1 MAARQASES
10 RGTHDDDN
18 SVRQRI
24 LSAAFGAF
32 MERGYADTST
42 REIATRAHVSKRE
55 LYALVGNKQRMLTA
69 CISARAQRLKAP
81 AGLPEPRDRE
91 SLAQGLTAFGVR
103 LVSEVSDPV
112 VIAVFRLAIAEAV
125 RAPEVAQIL
134 DSAARKITRAA
145 LTDIMTK
152 ARSARLL
159 GGDPVKMTEQFAG
172 LLWGDLILGL
182 LLRVIARPSASEIAR
197 RARDAT
203 AAFLNL
209 YPEPEGAR
217 PRKPLARKKSPEGS
231 SAPLLSPIYTAHF
244 RMEKPG

>member
-1 MAARQASES
+1 MAARQAPER
-10 RGTHDDDN
+10 RGAHDGDN

-32 MERGYADTST
+32 MERGYAETST
-42 REIATRAHVSKRE
+42 REIAARAHVSKRE

-91 SLAQGLTAFGVR
+91 SLAQGLAAFGVR
-103 LVSEVSDPV
+103 LLSEASDPV

-134 DSAARKITRAA
+134 DSTARKVTRAV
-145 LTDIMTK
+145 LTEIMTK
-152 ARSARLL
+152 ARSSGLL
-159 GGDPVKMTEQFAG
+159 DGDPATMTEQFTG
-172 LLWGDLILGL
+172 LLRGDLTLGL
-182 LLRVIARPSASEIAR
+182 LLRVIDRPSAREIAR

-217 PRKPLARKKSPEGS
+217 PRKPFARKKPPEGS
-231 SAPLLSPIYTAHF
+231 SPPLLSERYD
-244 RMEKPG
+244 PGE